1 MFKKQ
6 KHSQNQQ
13 FRNYGVE
20 FFWFCVKLQ
29 LWVWVISFIFGLIIE
44 VSNQVNLPPEPSR
57 KILEE
62 IKPTN

>member
-6 KHSQNQQ
+6 NHSQNQQ

-29 LWVWVISFIFGLIIE
+29 LWVWVISFFVGLILE
-44 VSNQVNLPPEPSR
+44 VSKEFNSPPEPS
-57 KILEE
+57 KIMLEE